1 MNNSKVKS
9 KKQKM
14 VINIQHTNSKSQ
26 NFDFVCWKLKFSHWI
41 LVIGFCFLC
50 TSCGVYTFKDISI
63 DYTKVKTIK
72 ISFIENKARY
82 VDPQFSPQ
90 LTDKLRQKIT
100 NQTRL
105 TQIQTDDANYDV
117 SGYVSAFDVSTS
129 GVSNQQAATNRLTV
143 TVHLI
148 FKNRVDDKKSKES
161 DISRNFDYSANLSLT
176 DAEPTLLPT
185 IISNMTDEI
194 FNSIFS
200 DW

>member
-1 MNNSKVKS
+1 MILMIKNIRY
-9 KKQKM
+9 KKQASRFTGQGS
-14 VINIQHTNSKSQ
+14 VYENHLGYLVPCILCLL
-26 NFDFVCWKLKFSHWI
+26 FLFS
-41 LVIGFCFLC
+41 
-50 TSCGVYTFKDISI
+50 SCGVYTFKDISI

-72 ISFIENKARY
+72 ISFFENKARY

-105 TQIQTDDANYDV
+105 TQVQTDDANYDV
-117 SGYVSAFDVSTS
+117 SGYVSSFDVSTS
-129 GVSNQQAATNRLTV
+129 GVSNQQASTNRLTV

-148 FKNRVDDKKSKES
+148 FKNRVDDKKSKET
-161 DISRNFDYSANLSLT
+161 DISRNFDYSASLSLT
-176 DAEPTLLPT
+176 DVEPTLLPT